1 MQEPTEIKIYQHCDN
16 LDKGYFYLGNAK
28 IIYKGGD
35 IMTRRIAKAGMED
48 LFELVNS
55 KLENLAVEKEEAIKL
70 ATEKVYEEYA
80 EREDDLKNMLETTSE
95 LIEEPD
101 EENVDGETNSEEVLA
116 EQSY

>member
-1 MQEPTEIKIYQHCDN
+1 MQEPTEMIFYQHCDN
-16 LDKGYFYLGNAK
+16 LDKGYFYMGNAK

-35 IMTRRIAKAGMED
+35 IMTKRIAKAGMED

-70 ATEKVYEEYA
+70 VTEKVDEDFA
-80 EREDDLKNMLETTSE
+80 ERENDLKSMLETTSE

-101 EENVDGETNSEEVLA
+101 EEETADENENCQAEE
-116 EQSY
+116 Y